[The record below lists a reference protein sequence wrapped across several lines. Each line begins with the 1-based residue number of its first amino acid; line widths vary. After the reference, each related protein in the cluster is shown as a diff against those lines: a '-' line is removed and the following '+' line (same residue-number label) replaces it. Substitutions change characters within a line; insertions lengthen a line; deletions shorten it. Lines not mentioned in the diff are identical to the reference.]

1 MSTLI
6 TFLGRVPKA
15 ENGYRKTCYDFGD
28 EGDVEGLSFFGWALQ
43 RRLRPRR
50 MVILGTA
57 GSMWDHL
64 FEGDLDLGARAEEER
79 LGLVDA
85 VEGKCVSQ
93 SILDDLTEP
102 LSHQLGCEMRLRTI
116 PYCRDTTE
124 QAEVLRILAGEIGQ
138 GETIDL
144 DVTHGFR
151 HLPMLG
157 LLAALHLRRV
167 RDATIRDIWYGAF
180 DPDSGRAPVT
190 RLGGLLDIAD
200 WLDALSAYERGGDYG
215 VFGDLIGGKIGR
227 LLTEASFLEGVS
239 RIGQARSRLKRA
251 LGLLAEQR
259 DDPAL
264 NLFREELERR
274 IGWARGKNYYLRQRE
289 LAREYLQNKRYR
301 DAVLTGWEAFTTSLL
316 HETGGQLDPDNHA
329 DREQVRKAFDSREKR
344 VSPRSA
350 RYTAFDSLRR
360 LRNAIA
366 HGSQPKGDEVQ
377 RALSSPEEMERLLA
391 ELFDRLLPEAA

>member
-79 LGLVDA
+79 LSLVDA

-102 LSHQLGCEMRLRTI
+102 LSHQLGCEMCLRII

-124 QAEVLRILAGEIGQ
+124 QAEVLHILAEEIGQ

-180 DPDSGRAPVT
+180 DPDTGRAPVT

-200 WLDALSAYERGGDYG
+200 WLDALSSYERDGDYG
-215 VFGDLIGGKIGR
+215 VFGDLIGGEVGR
-227 LLTEASFLEGVS
+227 LLAEASFLEGVS

-259 DDPAL
+259 GDPAL
-264 NLFREELERR
+264 NLFQEELERR
-274 IGWARGKNYYLRQRE
+274 IGWAREENYYLRQRE
-289 LAREYLQNKRYR
+289 LALEYLQRNRYR
-301 DAVLTGWEAFTTSLL
+301 DAVLTGLEAFVTLL
-316 HETGGQLDPDNHA
+316 QRQTNGQYDPDNHVH
-329 DREQVRKAFDSREKR
+329 REQVLKAFNQQEPHGSQ
-344 VSPRSA
+344 
-350 RYTAFDSLRR
+350 RYQAFDSLRR